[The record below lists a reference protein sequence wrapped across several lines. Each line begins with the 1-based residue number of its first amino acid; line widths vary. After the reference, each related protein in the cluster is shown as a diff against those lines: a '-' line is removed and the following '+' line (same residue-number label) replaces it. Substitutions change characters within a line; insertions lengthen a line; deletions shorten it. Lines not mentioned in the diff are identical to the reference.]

1 MSPRDPSAGDGPE
14 KRIAIVLP
22 GGGARGAYE
31 VGALSVLLPELERRG
46 EKATVFCG
54 TSVGAINAAFLG
66 SVAHLPAEEQ
76 VRQGLKHWHAISKKD
91 IIRSV
96 VGPGLPR
103 TLFRLVGDMLEV
115 PGVRLAG
122 LMDPTPLRATLDKIV
137 DWDDLAKNGRDGAY
151 DAVCLVATSLARSG
165 PVAWVQGRAETP
177 ASKRGAD
184 LKYVRVDELDAQHVR
199 ASAAIPLLFAP
210 VRVDHPGDEAP
221 EYYVDGATRLN
232 TPIAPAL
239 ALGADRVIVIGF
251 EPLGS
256 RAPREAGKPL
266 IPRIADV
273 ISNIVDGLLV
283 DQVNDDL
290 HQMVTLNE
298 MIAAPRSPA
307 ARASR
312 KFRSARGA
320 PAYRKIE
327 YALVSPRRRGE
338 LGELADE
345 VYDRRYRGWR
355 GLRSPD
361 LPLFSRLLGNGRT
374 PARGELLSF
383 LLFDDLY
390 FDLLIEAGKRDA
402 HDWLDRH
409 PDFWCSEAGH
419 DFDFDT
425 GRIPPEDTT
434 NRRRRSTDVQEPDE
448 PTTGPED
455 RRRRSTDAQDPV
467 EPEERPKG
475 RRRRS
480 ADAQDPGSADASVP
494 SATGASSSRG

>member
-1 MSPRDPSAGDGPE
+1 MDPPAGDAPE
-14 KRIAIVLP
+14 KRIALVLP

-46 EKATVFCG
+46 ERPTIFCG
-54 TSVGAINAAFLG
+54 TSVGAINAAYLG
-66 SVAHLPAEEQ
+66 SVAHLPVEEQ
-76 VRQGLKHWHAISKKD
+76 VRQGLEHWHAISKKD

-103 TLFRLVGDMLEV
+103 TVFRLVGDMLEV

-122 LMDPTPLRATLDKIV
+122 LMDPTPLRRTLDKIV

-177 ASKRGAD
+177 ASKLGAD

-210 VRVDHPGDEAP
+210 VRVDHPEEQSD
-221 EYYVDGATRLN
+221 YYVDGATRLN

-239 ALGADRVIVIGF
+239 ALGADKVIVIGF

-256 RAPREAGKPL
+256 REPREPGVKPL
-266 IPRIADV
+266 VPRIADV

-312 KFRSARGA
+312 KIRSARGA

-345 VYDRRYRGWR
+345 VFDRRYRGWR
-355 GLRSPD
+355 GLLSPD
-361 LPLFSRLLGNGRT
+361 LPLFSRLLGGGRT

-383 LLFDDLY
+383 LLFDDLH

-425 GRIPPEDTT
+425 GRVPRTDDPTARGRRASDAAPAAGGGETDPSGRRW
-434 NRRRRSTDVQEPDE
+434 RRRATDVDE
-448 PTTGPED
+448 PEGDAPRRD
-455 RRRRSTDAQDPV
+455 RRAKKDDAPV
-467 EPEERPKG
+467 R
-475 RRRRS
+475 
-480 ADAQDPGSADASVP
+480 A
-494 SATGASSSRG
+494 

>member
-1 MSPRDPSAGDGPE
+1 MSPDDHPGGDPPE
-14 KRIAIVLP
+14 KRVALVLP

-46 EKATVFCG
+46 EKPTIFCG
-54 TSVGAINAAFLG
+54 TSVGAINAAYLG
-66 SVAHLPAEEQ
+66 SVAHLPVEEQ
-76 VRQGLKHWHAISKKD
+76 VRRGLEHWKGLAKKD

-103 TLFRLVGDMLEV
+103 TIFRLVGDMLEV

-122 LMDPTPLRATLDKIV
+122 LMDPTPLRRTLDKIV
-137 DWDDLAKNGRDGAY
+137 DWEGLAKNGRDGTY
-151 DAVCLVATSLARSG
+151 EAVCLVATSLARSG
-165 PVAWVQGRAETP
+165 PVAWVQGRAEIP
-177 ASKRGAD
+177 AQKRGAD
-184 LKYVRVDELDAQHVR
+184 LRYVRVEELEAQHVR

-210 VRVDHPGDEAP
+210 VRVDHPEEESDF
-221 EYYVDGATRLN
+221 YVDGATRLN

-251 EPLGS
+251 EPLGE
-256 RAPREAGKPL
+256 RAPREAAGKPI

-273 ISNIVDGLLV
+273 VSNIVDGLLV

-298 MIAAPRSPA
+298 MIAAPRSA
-307 ARASR
+307 GARASR
-312 KFRSARGA
+312 KIRSARGA

-345 VYDRRYRGWR
+345 VFDRRYRGWR
-355 GLRSPD
+355 GLLNPD

-402 HDWLDRH
+402 HDWLERH

-425 GRIPPEDTT
+425 GRVPPPEDAHP
-434 NRRRRSTDVQEPDE
+434 RRRRTDF
-448 PTTGPED
+448 PEAD
-455 RRRRSTDAQDPV
+455 APAGDHPRRRRTD
-467 EPEERPKG
+467 RPPPDEDHP
-475 RRRRS
+475 RRRRT
-480 ADAQDPGSADASVP
+480 DRRDDDPGRPADGDPADR
-494 SATGASSSRG
+494 RGGGSPVAA

>member
-1 MSPRDPSAGDGPE
+1 MRPQDRTAGDPPE
-14 KRIAIVLP
+14 NRIAIVLP

-46 EKATVFCG
+46 EKPTIFCG
-54 TSVGAINAAFLG
+54 TSVGAINAAYLG
-66 SVAHLPAEEQ
+66 SVAHLPVHDQ
-76 VRQGLKHWHAISKKD
+76 VQRGLDHWRALSRKD

-122 LMDPTPLRATLDKIV
+122 LMDPTPLRKTLDKIV
-137 DWDDLAKNGRDGAY
+137 DWEGLAKNGREGTY
-151 DAVCLVATSLARSG
+151 DAVCLVATSLSRSG
-165 PVAWVQGRAETP
+165 PVAWVQGTAAVPESRRT
-177 ASKRGAD
+177 AD
-184 LKYVRVDELDAQHVR
+184 LRYVPVDELEAQHVR

-210 VRVDHPGDEAP
+210 VRVDHPDE
-221 EYYVDGATRLN
+221 ESDYYVDGATRLN

-239 ALGADRVIVIGF
+239 ALGADKVIVIGF
-251 EPLGS
+251 EPLGE
-256 RAPREAGKPL
+256 RAPREMTGKPL
-266 IPRIADV
+266 VPRIADV
-273 ISNIVDGLLV
+273 ISNIVGGLLV

-298 MIAAPRSPA
+298 MLASPRSKA
-307 ARASR
+307 AKASR
-312 KFRSARGA
+312 RFRSDRGK

-327 YALVSPRRRGE
+327 YALVSPRHRGE
-338 LGELADE
+338 LGELADD
-345 VYDRRYRGWR
+345 VFDRRYAGWR
-355 GLRSPD
+355 GLLNPD

-374 PARGELLSF
+374 KARGELLSF

-425 GRIPPEDTT
+425 GRMPRAQGEDDGTAAAGDAGGAT
-434 NRRRRSTDVQEPDE
+434 PRRRATDP
-448 PTTGPED
+448 PGPEAD
-455 RRRRSTDAQDPV
+455 EAVARRGKGTKRDPV
-467 EPEERPKG
+467 E
-475 RRRRS
+475 
-480 ADAQDPGSADASVP
+480 AA
-494 SATGASSSRG
+494 

>member
-1 MSPRDPSAGDGPE
+1 MSSVDESGDAPD
-14 KRIAIVLP
+14 KRIAVVLP

-46 EKATVFCG
+46 EKPTIFCG
-54 TSVGAINAAFLG
+54 TSVGAINAAYLG
-66 SVAHLPAEEQ
+66 SVAHLPADEQ
-76 VRQGLKHWHAISKKD
+76 VRQGLEHWHAISKKD

-103 TLFRLVGDMLEV
+103 TALRLIGDMLEV

-122 LMDPTPLRATLDKIV
+122 LMDPRPLRATLDKIV
-137 DWDDLAKNGRDGAY
+137 NWDDLAKNGRDGAY

-165 PVAWVQGRAETP
+165 PVAWVQGRSEIP
-177 ASKRGAD
+177 ASKPSAD
-184 LKYVRVDELDAQHVR
+184 LKYVRVEELDAQHVR

-210 VRVDHPGDEAP
+210 VRVDHPGEPP
-221 EYYVDGATRLN
+221 EFYVDGATRLN
-232 TPIAPAL
+232 TPVAPAL

-251 EPLGS
+251 EPLGD
-256 RAPREAGKPL
+256 RTPREPGSKPL
-266 IPRIADV
+266 VPRIADV
-273 ISNIVDGLLV
+273 VSNIVDGLLV

-298 MIAAPRSPA
+298 TIATPGSPA
-307 ARASR
+307 ARAS
-312 KFRSARGA
+312 KKYRSARGK

-345 VYDRRYRGWR
+345 VFERRYRGWR

-409 PDFWCSEAGH
+409 PEFWCSEAGH

-425 GRIPPEDTT
+425 GRVPPEDTT
-434 NRRRRSTDVQEPDE
+434 NRRRRKTDVQD
-448 PTTGPED
+448 PEN
-455 RRRRSTDAQDPV
+455 AA
-467 EPEERPKG
+467 G
-475 RRRRS
+475 R
-480 ADAQDPGSADASVP
+480 GHGGASV
-494 SATGASSSRG
+494 AA

>member
-1 MSPRDPSAGDGPE
+1 MRPTDPPAGDSPE
-14 KRIAIVLP
+14 KRIALVLP

-46 EKATVFCG
+46 EKPTIFCG
-54 TSVGAINAAFLG
+54 TSVGAINAAYLG
-66 SVAHLPAEEQ
+66 SVAHLPADEQ
-76 VRQGLKHWHAISKKD
+76 VRQGLEHWHAISKKD

-96 VGPGLPR
+96 VGLGLPR
-103 TLFRLVGDMLEV
+103 TLLRLVGDMLEV

-122 LMDPTPLRATLDKIV
+122 LMDPTPLRATLDRIV
-137 DWDDLAKNGRDGAY
+137 DWDDLAKNGREGAY

-165 PVAWVQGRAETP
+165 PVAWVMGRADTP
-177 ASKRGAD
+177 ASKLGAD
-184 LKYVRVDELDAQHVR
+184 LQYVPVENLDAQHVR

-210 VRVDHPGDEAP
+210 VRVDHPDGSSDF
-221 EYYVDGATRLN
+221 YVDGATRLN

-256 RAPREAGKPL
+256 RQGRERGVKPL
-266 IPRIADV
+266 VPRIADV

-298 MIAAPRSPA
+298 MIAAPRSA
-307 ARASR
+307 TARASR
-312 KFRSARGA
+312 KIRSKRGA

-345 VYDRRYRGWR
+345 VFDRRYRGWR

-361 LPLFSRLLGNGRT
+361 LPLFSRLLGGGRT

-409 PDFWCSEAGH
+409 PDFWCSTAGH

-425 GRIPPEDTT
+425 GRVPPEDTEVAGRRASDRDDT
-434 NRRRRSTDVQEPDE
+434 TAGETDPSGRRWRRRSTDRTAPGDDAPGGEDPDE
-448 PTTGPED
+448 PSRG
-455 RRRRSTDAQDPV
+455 
-467 EPEERPKG
+467 G
-475 RRRRS
+475 R
-480 ADAQDPGSADASVP
+480 GGASV
-494 SATGASSSRG
+494 AA

>member
-1 MSPRDPSAGDGPE
+1 MSPTDRPAGDAPD
-14 KRIAIVLP
+14 KRIALVLP

-46 EKATVFCG
+46 ERPTIFCG
-54 TSVGAINAAFLG
+54 TSVGAINAAYLG

-76 VRQGLKHWHAISKKD
+76 VRQGLEHWHAISKKD

-103 TLFRLVGDMLEV
+103 TLLRLVGDMLEV

-122 LMDPTPLRATLDKIV
+122 LLDPTPLRATLDKIV
-137 DWDDLAKNGRDGAY
+137 NWDDLARNGREGTY

-165 PVAWVQGRAETP
+165 PVAWVQGRAEIP
-177 ASKRGAD
+177 ASKRSAD
-184 LKYVRVDELDAQHVR
+184 LRYVRVEELDAQHVR

-210 VRVDHPGDEAP
+210 VRVDDPDEP
-221 EYYVDGATRLN
+221 SEFYVDGATRLN

-239 ALGADRVIVIGF
+239 ALGADRVVVIGF
-251 EPLGS
+251 EPLGD
-256 RAPREAGKPL
+256 RTPRDAKKPL
-266 IPRIADV
+266 VPRIADV

-298 MIAAPRSPA
+298 TIATPGSPA
-307 ARASR
+307 ARAS
-312 KFRSARGA
+312 KKYRSARGK

-327 YALVSPRRRGE
+327 YALVSPRHRGE

-345 VYDRRYRGWR
+345 VFDRRYRGWR
-355 GLRSPD
+355 GLLNPD

-390 FDLLIEAGKRDA
+390 FDLLIEA
-402 HDWLDRH
+402 
-409 PDFWCSEAGH
+409 
-419 DFDFDT
+419 
-425 GRIPPEDTT
+425 
-434 NRRRRSTDVQEPDE
+434 
-448 PTTGPED
+448 
-455 RRRRSTDAQDPV
+455 
-467 EPEERPKG
+467 
-475 RRRRS
+475 
-480 ADAQDPGSADASVP
+480 
-494 SATGASSSRG
+494 

>member
-1 MSPRDPSAGDGPE
+1 MSPTDPPVGDAPE
-14 KRIAIVLP
+14 KRIALVLP

-46 EKATVFCG
+46 EKPTIFCG

-66 SVAHLPAEEQ
+66 SVAHLPADEQ
-76 VRQGLKHWHAISKKD
+76 VRQGLAHWHAISKKD

-103 TLFRLVGDMLEV
+103 TLFRLIGDMLEV

-177 ASKRGAD
+177 GDKRGAD

-210 VRVDHPGDEAP
+210 VRVDHPEEQSDF
-221 EYYVDGATRLN
+221 YVDGATRLN

-256 RAPREAGKPL
+256 REPREPGSKPL
-266 IPRIADV
+266 VPRIADV

-298 MIAAPRSPA
+298 MIATPRSPA
-307 ARASR
+307 ARAAR

-327 YALVSPRRRGE
+327 YALVSPRHRGE
-338 LGELADE
+338 LGALADE
-345 VYDRRYRGWR
+345 VFDRRYRGWR

-361 LPLFSRLLGNGRT
+361 LPLFSRLLGGGRT

-390 FDLLIEAGKRDA
+390 FDLLIETGKRDA
-402 HDWLDRH
+402 LDWLERH

-425 GRIPPEDTT
+425 GRVPAGDGDGRRRRSSDAAPEAAGATDE
-434 NRRRRSTDVQEPDE
+434 RGRRYRRRSTDRAGDDD
-448 PTTGPED
+448 G
-455 RRRRSTDAQDPV
+455 
-467 EPEERPKG
+467 G
-475 RRRRS
+475 
-480 ADAQDPGSADASVP
+480 
-494 SATGASSSRG
+494 ATVAA